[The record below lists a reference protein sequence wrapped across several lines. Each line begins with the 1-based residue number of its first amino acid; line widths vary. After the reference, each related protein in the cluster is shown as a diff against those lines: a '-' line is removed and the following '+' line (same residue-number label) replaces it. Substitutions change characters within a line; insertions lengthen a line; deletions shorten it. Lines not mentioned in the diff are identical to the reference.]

1 MMMWFIAW
9 QLAVTLAKERENS
22 QEHDYSDLVSRYNLS
37 DRDLNATSAW
47 LDSYKEQNRKTS
59 LGEGVMVMIWQIM
72 KVHLYWYLLIRWSK
86 AFLSLRTWFL
96 YTCPKYQTTTS
107 QQRVKKSPGKDDFW
121 KKSKQAIRWQ
131 ILLKGKGKKE
141 KKKESNSLPPT
152 SGGHLR
158 AKQENALVVAP

>member
-22 QEHDYSDLVSRYNLS
+22 QEHNYPDLVSRYSLS

-47 LDSYKEQNRKTS
+47 LYSYKEQNRKTS

-86 AFLSLRTWFL
+86 HSWVWGLGFCIHALNIKQWPVSKGW
-96 YTCPKYQTTTS
+96 
-107 QQRVKKSPGKDDFW
+107 KKNPVKDDFW
-121 KKSKQAIRWQ
+121 KKSKRAIRWQ

-141 KKKESNSLPPT
+141 KKKRATPSHPPVGAT
-152 SGGHLR
+152 SGQSKKML
-158 AKQENALVVAP
+158 

>member
-47 LDSYKEQNRKTS
+47 LYSYKEQNRKTS

-86 AFLSLRTWFL
+86 YYWVWGLGFCIHALNIKQWPVS
-96 YTCPKYQTTTS
+96 K
-107 QQRVKKSPGKDDFW
+107 GW
-121 KKSKQAIRWQ
+121 KKKIQWCMTSEKNQSEQSDDKFYWKVKAR
-131 ILLKGKGKKE
+131 KRKKRVTP
-141 KKKESNSLPPT
+141 SHPPVGAT
-152 SGGHLR
+152 SGQSKKML
-158 AKQENALVVAP
+158 